1 MKQIISIF
9 LTLILFFSQMSVF
22 HAADKSP
29 DEPKNVL
36 VIYDQL
42 AMGTQYSNNLNALEA
57 LLSSLSQTMEVVS
70 MTEYQQGGMQRY
82 AKAIILKNT
91 ENAIANDALKFDVL
105 NYTGEILYIGYL
117 TPGFLPKLGGL
128 DVTGQMGQ
136 GITLNFSQKKIN
148 SVWVDECRVI
158 NQNPQ
163 SNEATIEVGNTSY
176 PFSVTIGN
184 IIFVPTFTEDD
195 GFQICL
201 GGVLKNWLTPKES
214 QHMLLLI
221 PDIYPFS
228 DLNMVIEMSDAFYAN
243 GIPFALG
250 VVPFDD
256 NMDYPSMERFYQVLR
271 YVQSRNGSILIH
283 RPSPDTVS
291 DSNTALSEKMYM
303 LMNTMVK
310 NGIYPLGMVTT
321 EDLFFEDINTVN
333 PLSLFSSG
341 TISKNQVGTVTG
353 VKKSWVL
360 NQGSLEI
367 DFETVKNTNSQTRN
381 FGNYPIS
388 TTIVLPLP
396 TDDTALGS
404 TVEMIS
410 NKWLSLTDYKDLNNQ
425 WVIGQN
431 TISSG
436 SGRITV
442 SGSPVSL
449 VFNEESIDA
458 NYAYQK
464 PPDYSLEK
472 TFNAGNRFL
481 LLVVGI
487 IIILFAS
494 IVLFSRRVYLNKFRR
509 IVKTDEKKDADNNL
523 KDKEN
528 KTP

>member
-1 MKQIISIF
+1 MIAIF
-9 LTLILFFSQMSVF
+9 LTLILCFSPMPISQ
-22 HAADKSP
+22 AADKSP

-42 AMGTQYSNNLNALEA
+42 AIGTQSSNNLNAVEA
-57 LLSSLSQTMEVVS
+57 LLSSLSQTIEVVP
-70 MTEYQQGGMQRY
+70 MTAYQQGGMQRY
-82 AKAIILKNT
+82 AKVIILKNT
-91 ENAIANDALKFDVL
+91 ENAITNEALKADVL
-105 NYTGEILYIGYL
+105 NYTGEILYLGYL
-117 TPGFLPKLGGL
+117 TPGLLPLLEGL
-128 DVTGQMGQ
+128 DITPKMGQ
-136 GITLNFSQKKIN
+136 GITLNLDQMKIN

-158 NQNPQ
+158 NQQPQ
-163 SNEATIEVGNTSY
+163 ANQATIEVGGTGY
-176 PFSVTIGN
+176 PFSLTIGN
-184 IIFVPTFTEDD
+184 IIFVPTFTGTDS
-195 GFQICL
+195 FQICL
-201 GGVLKNWLTPKES
+201 GGLLKNWLTPMAS
-214 QHMLLLI
+214 PQMLLLI

-228 DLNMVIEMSDAFYAN
+228 DLNRVIAMSDAFYAQ
-243 GIPFALG
+243 GIPFTLG

-256 NMDYPSMERFYQVLR
+256 NLDYPAMARFYQVLR

-291 DSNTALSEKMYM
+291 DSNTALAEKIDI
-303 LMNTMVK
+303 LTNTMIK
-310 NGIYPLGMVTT
+310 NGIYPLGLVTT
-321 EDLFFEDINTVN
+321 EDLFFEDISTVN

-341 TISKNQVGTVTG
+341 IISKSPVRTETG
-353 VKKSWVL
+353 VKKSWTL
-360 NQGSLEI
+360 NQGSLVI
-367 DFETVKNTNSQTRN
+367 DFETVKNTTSQTRN

-396 TDDTALGS
+396 TDDAALGS
-404 TVEMIS
+404 AVEMIS

-431 TISSG
+431 SMSSG
-436 SGRITV
+436 AGRIIV
-442 SGSPVSL
+442 NGSAVSL
-449 VFNEESIDA
+449 VFNEAPIDT

-472 TFNAGNRFL
+472 TFNVGNRFL

-487 IIILFAS
+487 IIILFGG

-509 IVKTDEKKDADNNL
+509 IVKTDEKKDGDHNL